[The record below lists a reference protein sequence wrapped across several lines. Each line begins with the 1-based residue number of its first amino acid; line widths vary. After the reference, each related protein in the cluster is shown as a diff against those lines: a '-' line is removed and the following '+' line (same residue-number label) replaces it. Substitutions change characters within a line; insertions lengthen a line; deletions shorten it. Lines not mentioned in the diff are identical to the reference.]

1 MMRPGQYISQRQ
13 NLQQRLSPQQIQYIK
28 LLQLPTLAIE
38 MRVKEELEQNPM
50 LEDVSDTD
58 VNDDPYNQGEDYDSG
73 DSDSQNTDPV
83 DSNSEIDWDSI
94 LPSNEYEGSTY
105 QQANDDIVDL
115 PDPYRESFLESL
127 ENQIDLLSLSEKER
141 IIAEQLVGSLDD
153 DGYLRRDLRSVA
165 DSVAFN
171 TGLMTTNEEV
181 HSVLHQIQQIDPPGI
196 GARDLRECLLLQLER
211 KNSKTPGRSIAKRI
225 LEEEWESFEKKH
237 FDKVLRR
244 LNINDEQLREAYECI
259 LLLDP
264 KPGLISDDS
273 TQNDYVIPDFEVY
286 FRPTGDNTEQGEFE
300 ISLNRKNMPAL
311 RISPS
316 YKQMWQDLQQKKGDD
331 PGSKETKSFIRSKIE
346 SAKSFMD
353 ALEQRK
359 HTLMNVM
366 KTIVALQETF
376 FRNGTTLKPMILRDI
391 AERVNMDISTI
402 SRIVNGK
409 YVQTSF
415 GVFELKY
422 FFNES
427 VETEDGEGA
436 SNRDVKN
443 LVELLIQQ
451 EDKSK
456 PLSDDALAS
465 EIQKRGFHIAR
476 RTVTKYR
483 EQMNL
488 PVARMRRQV

>member
-13 NLQQRLSPQQIQYIK
+13 SLQQRLSPQQIQYIK

-38 MRVKEELEQNPM
+38 MRVKEELESNPM
-50 LEDVSDTD
+50 LEEFSESDLDVDRNDQDSESVAGDT
-58 VNDDPYNQGEDYDSG
+58 ESHI
-73 DSDSQNTDPV
+73 TDPV

-94 LPSNEYEGSTY
+94 LPNNEYEGSTY
-105 QQANDDIVDL
+105 HHSNDNIIDL

-127 ENQIDLLSLSEKER
+127 EKQIDLLSLSDKER
-141 IIAEQLVGSLDD
+141 TIAEQLVGSLDD
-153 DGYLRRDLRSVA
+153 DGYLRRDLSSIA

-171 TGLMTTNEEV
+171 SGLLTSVEETKA
-181 HSVLHQIQQIDPPGI
+181 VLQRIQRIDPPGI

-211 KNSKTPGRSIAKRI
+211 KSVKTPGRSVAIKI
-225 LEEEWESFEKKH
+225 LEDEWDAFEKKH
-237 FDKVLRR
+237 FDKIIKR
-244 LNINDEQLREAYECI
+244 LNISDDQLREAYECI

-264 KPGLISDDS
+264 KPGLVSEESIR
-273 TQNDYVIPDFEVY
+273 NDYVVPDFEVY
-286 FRPTGDNTEQGEFE
+286 FRPSGLNSDQGYFD

-311 RISPS
+311 RISPA
-316 YKQMWQDLQQKKGDD
+316 YKQMWQEIQQKKVDD
-331 PGSKETKSFIRSKIE
+331 QNAKETKSFIRTKIDA
-346 SAKSFMD
+346 AKSFMD

-376 FRNGTTLKPMILRDI
+376 FRNGTTLKPMILKDI
-391 AERVNMDISTI
+391 ADRVGMDISTI

-427 VETEDGEGA
+427 VDTEDGEGA

-443 LVELLIQQ
+443 LVDQLIQQ

-483 EQMNL
+483 EQMNI
-488 PVARMRRQV
+488 PVARMRRQM

>member
-1 MMRPGQYISQRQ
+1 MMKPGQYISQRQ
-13 NLQQRLSPQQIQYIK
+13 SLQQRLSPQQIQYIK

-38 MRVKEELEQNPM
+38 MRVKEELELNPM

-58 VNDDPYNQGEDYDSG
+58 TQDDPYGLNDEFENEGN
-73 DSDSQNTDPV
+73 DSQKTDPV
-83 DSNSEIDWDSI
+83 DSNTEIDWDSI
-94 LPSNEYEGSTY
+94 LPSNDYEGSTY
-105 QQANDDIVDL
+105 QQANDHIVDL

-127 ENQIDLLSLSEKER
+127 ENQINLLSLSDKER

-153 DGYLRRDLRSVA
+153 DGYLRRELNSVA

-171 TGLMTTNEEV
+171 SGMPTTEEEV
-181 HSVLHQIQQIDPPGI
+181 KQVLQMVQQIDPPGI
-196 GARDLRECLLLQLER
+196 SARNLRECLLLQLER
-211 KNSKTPGRSIAKRI
+211 KNSKMPGRAVAIQI
-225 LEEEWESFEKKH
+225 LEDEWDAFEKKH
-237 FDKVLRR
+237 FDRVLKR
-244 LNINDEQLREAYECI
+244 LNISDEQLKEAYECI

-264 KPGLISDDS
+264 KPGLLTEQSIS
-273 TQNDYVIPDFEVY
+273 NDYITPDFEVY
-286 FRPTGDNTEQGEFE
+286 FKPFGDNSDEGEFE
-300 ISLNRKNMPAL
+300 IKLNRKNVPSL

-316 YKQMWQDLQQKKGDD
+316 YKQMWNELQQRKSDD
-331 PGSKETKSFIRSKIE
+331 PNSKETKSFIRSKID

-376 FRNGTTLKPMILRDI
+376 FRNGTTLKPMIMKNI
-391 AERVNMDISTI
+391 AEIVGMDISTI

-415 GVFELKY
+415 GVYELKY

-443 LVELLIQQ
+443 LVEFLIQQ

-456 PLSDDALAS
+456 PLSDDALAI

-488 PVARMRRQV
+488 PVARMRRQI

>member
-1 MMRPGQYISQRQ
+1 MMKPGQYISQRQ
-13 NLQQRLSPQQIQYIK
+13 SLHQRLSPQQIQYIK

-38 MRVKEELEQNPM
+38 MRVKEELELNPM
-50 LEDVSDTD
+50 LEEISDSD
-58 VNDDPYNQGEDYDSG
+58 MADDPYASNSEFESGENE
-73 DSDSQNTDPV
+73 SQNTDPV

-94 LPSNEYEGSTY
+94 LPNNEYEGSTY
-105 QQANDDIVDL
+105 QNANDHVIDL

-127 ENQIDLLSLSEKER
+127 ENQIDLLSLTEKER

-153 DGYLRRDLRSVA
+153 DGYLRRDLNSVA

-171 TGLMTTNEEV
+171 SGMLTTEDEV
-181 HSVLHQIQQIDPPGI
+181 KKVLQLVQRIDPPGI
-196 GARDLRECLLLQLER
+196 GARNLRECLLLQLER
-211 KNSKTPGRSIAKRI
+211 KNSKTPGRSVAIRI
-225 LEEEWESFEKKH
+225 LEDEWDSFEKKH
-237 FDKVLRR
+237 FDKVLKR
-244 LNINDEQLREAYECI
+244 LNISDEQLKEAYECI

-264 KPGLISDDS
+264 KPGLLSDESIS
-273 TQNDYVIPDFEVY
+273 NDYITPDFEVY
-286 FRPTGDNTEQGEFE
+286 FKPFGDHTDEGEFE
-300 ISLNRKNMPAL
+300 IKLNRKNVPSL

-316 YKQMWQDLQQKKGDD
+316 YKQMWNELHQKKADD
-331 PGSKETKSFIRSKIE
+331 ANIKETKTFIRSKID

-376 FRNGTTLKPMILRDI
+376 FRNGTTLKPMILKDI
-391 AERVNMDISTI
+391 AEKVGMDISTI

-409 YVQTSF
+409 YVQTPF

-443 LVELLIQQ
+443 LVEQLIQQ
-451 EDKSK
+451 EDKAK

-488 PVARMRRQV
+488 PVARMRREV

>member
-1 MMRPGQYISQRQ
+1 
-13 NLQQRLSPQQIQYIK
+13 
-28 LLQLPTLAIE
+28 
-38 MRVKEELEQNPM
+38 
-50 LEDVSDTD
+50 
-58 VNDDPYNQGEDYDSG
+58 
-73 DSDSQNTDPV
+73 
-83 DSNSEIDWDSI
+83 
-94 LPSNEYEGSTY
+94 
-105 QQANDDIVDL
+105 
-115 PDPYRESFLESL
+115 
-127 ENQIDLLSLSEKER
+127 
-141 IIAEQLVGSLDD
+141 
-153 DGYLRRDLRSVA
+153 
-165 DSVAFN
+165 
-171 TGLMTTNEEV
+171 
-181 HSVLHQIQQIDPPGI
+181 
-196 GARDLRECLLLQLER
+196 LLQLER

-237 FDKVLRR
+237 FDKVLKR

-331 PGSKETKSFIRSKIE
+331 PGSKETKLFIRSKIE